1 MVSSLRLFRVLPLLL
16 ALVTANAVSAPV
28 QDGDK
33 AAAILGRAL
42 APSPLAEDLR
52 RLTDEVGGRVSG
64 SPAMRRAVD
73 WALAA
78 FQAAS
83 VPAHSE
89 AYTQALTWA
98 EGKTRL
104 EILGD
109 AAFPISLVSQGW
121 SAPTPAVGIEAELVV
136 VGDGSAE
143 DFQRVAGRLRGSI
156 VLVRLPVTETWTDL
170 FNEYDTT
177 APVIQRA
184 IDGGARAILWTSARD
199 HRLLYRHTETV
210 DGELSALPMATLARE
225 DALRLARVAT
235 HSAKPLRVRLTMPN
249 VIGGPVEVHN
259 VVAEIRGRELP
270 DESVVLGAHLD
281 SWDLGTGALD
291 NGCNAALVIA
301 AARAIQQSGIQP
313 RRTLRFVLFSGEEQ
327 GMLGSRAYVQRHRSE
342 LELTRAMIAIDAGAG
357 RIQGFDLSGRED
369 VLAGLPEALKSL
381 DAFGLDHLSLDG
393 DLGTDNVDFMLQG
406 VPTLVAS
413 QEAATYMQNY
423 HAASDTFDKVDLRQ
437 LQQNVAIATMTMF
450 GIAELP
456 APLGKRLG
464 RTEISAL
471 LERTGLAKQMQAE
484 GMWAAW
490 VAGRRGRE
498 P

>member
-1 MVSSLRLFRVLPLLL
+1 MVNSHRLLHALPLLL
-16 ALVTANAVSAPV
+16 VLVASPALSAPDHDDDV
-28 QDGDK
+28 
-33 AAAILGRAL
+33 AAAVLGRAL
-42 APSPLAEDLR
+42 APSPLGEDLR

-78 FQAAS
+78 FRAAGIA
-83 VPAHSE
+83 AHAE
-89 AYTQALTWA
+89 AYTQPLTWA
-98 EGKTRL
+98 EGKTHL

-109 AAFPISLVSQGW
+109 AGFPISLVSQGW
-121 SAPTPAVGIEAELVV
+121 SAPTPAGGIEAELVYV
-136 VGDGSAE
+136 ADGSAE
-143 DFQRVAGRLRGSI
+143 DFQKAGGRLRGSI
-156 VLVRLPVTETWTDL
+156 VLVHRPVTETWTDL

-177 APVIQRA
+177 GPVIQRA

-210 DGELSALPMATLARE
+210 DGELSAVPMATLARE
-225 DALRLARVAT
+225 DALKLARVAT
-235 HSAKPLRVRLTMPN
+235 HAAKPLRVRLTMPN
-249 VIGGPVEVHN
+249 VVGGPVEVHN

-270 DESVVLGAHLD
+270 EETVVLGAHLD

-291 NGCNAALVIA
+291 NGCNSALVIA
-301 AARAIQQSGIQP
+301 AARAIQQSGIKP

-327 GMLGSRAYVQRHRSE
+327 GMLGSRAYVREHRGE
-342 LELTRAMIAIDAGAG
+342 LDLTRAMIAIDAGAG

-369 VLAGLPEALKSL
+369 VLAALPDALKPL
-381 DAFGLDHLSLDG
+381 EAFGLDHLSLDG
-393 DLGTDNVDFMLQG
+393 DLGTDNVDFMLEG

-413 QEAATYMQNY
+413 QEPATYMQNY

-437 LQQNVAIATMTMF
+437 LQQNLAIAAMTMV
-450 GIAELP
+450 GIADLP
-456 APLGKRLG
+456 AALGKRLS

-471 LERTGLAKQMQAE
+471 LERTGLEKQMQAE

-490 VAGRRGRE
+490 VAGQRGRQ